1 MLRSFSKLLTF
12 VFILAMVSSA
22 AAIDLSQ
29 SLDKA
34 SIAYEE
40 EAVLTI
46 TIRWSGSQ
54 TAYLFDRPVQP
65 ELEKLKVQK
74 FSTSV
79 SSQTTDIGEVTT
91 KTFSFTLIPI
101 GSGTGRIQPMTIHY
115 VSWPD
120 SLPGEMATTEMSV
133 NIAAAK
139 PVKKSSGL
147 FSKLKPVIWI
157 PLVAFLTGGA
167 GVVTMLYLKKR
178 RRPVMEVKSPGA
190 VFLEGLSALATDAG
204 SDLKRFQTGLYKLL
218 VSFIHDQF
226 GLEVA
231 GKSADEIAQAIDGIS
246 LPESQKAKLSG
257 WLIRA
262 DREKFSPLPPA
273 PGETIRLETE
283 IRQFFEAMKS

>member
-1 MLRSFSKLLTF
+1 
-12 VFILAMVSSA
+12 MVSSA

-40 EAVLTI
+40 EAVLTL

-147 FSKLKPVIWI
+147 FSSLKPAIWI
-157 PLVAFLTGGA
+157 PLAALLAGGV
-167 GVVTMLYLKKR
+167 GVGTMIYLKKR

>member
-1 MLRSFSKLLTF
+1 
-12 VFILAMVSSA
+12 MVSSA

-46 TIRWSGSQ
+46 TVRWSGSQ
-54 TAYLFDRPVQP
+54 SAYLFDRPVQP

-79 SSQTTDIGEVTT
+79 SSQATDIGEVTT
-91 KTFSFTLIPI
+91 KTFSFTLIPV

-120 SLPGEMATTEMSV
+120 SLPGDLATTEMSV
-133 NIAAAK
+133 NIAAAR
-139 PVKKSSGL
+139 PVQKSSGI
-147 FSKLKPVIWI
+147 SSRLKPAIWI
-157 PLVAFLTGGA
+157 PLAALLAGGA
-167 GVVTMLYLKKR
+167 GVGTMLYLKR
-178 RRPVMEVKSPGA
+178 RRKPVVEVKSPGKI
-190 VFLEGLSALATDAG
+190 FLEGLSALATDAG

-218 VSFIHDQF
+218 VSFIHDQY

-231 GKSADEIAQAIDGIS
+231 GKSADEIAQAVVGTS
-246 LPESQKAKLSG
+246 LSESQKAKLSG

-283 IRQFFEAMKS
+283 LRQFFEAM